1 MSLPGNP
8 KIAARPS
15 GLRRGLTA
23 LAQAANG
30 VAIAA
35 NITGTMVVLG
45 LVLVV
50 NYDIV
55 ARGLFNRPFHGAVEL
70 VQFAMVLIV
79 FLQLPDVI
87 RVERLMRSDGFLV
100 LVGMRYPRVELAM
113 RRAIDALSFVLMTL
127 IAIAIFPEFIKMWE
141 TQDYFGIPGV
151 FTAPWW
157 PIKLTILFGTTLCA
171 AIFILKAIKP
181 APPTPDLPSMEQ
193 T

>member
-1 MSLPGNP
+1 MNP
-8 KIAARPS
+8 SRKSSDAAQPS
-15 GLRRGLTA
+15 GLRRTLNGLTRA
-23 LAQAANG
+23 TNG

-35 NITGTMVVLG
+35 NVTGTLVVLG

-87 RVERLMRSDGFLV
+87 RVERLTRSDGLLIV
-100 LVGMRYPRVELAM
+100 IGARHPRVASAM
-113 RRAIDALSFVLMTL
+113 RRLIDGLSFVLMAL
-127 IAIAIFPEFIKMWE
+127 IAITIFPEFLKMWD

-157 PIKLTILFGTTLCA
+157 PIKLTILFGTALCA
-171 AIFILKAIKP
+171 AIFALKSIGPSRNINAS
-181 APPTPDLPSMEQ
+181 TPEQ
-193 T
+193 S